1 MAVRPLSH
9 PPAPFTAPVS
19 GTLDQRLA
27 GIAAAINRKAD
38 AGVQGPAYQFLALIS
53 PDGSTWRVM
62 VDDAGAISTQQVPRT

>member
-27 GIAAAINRKAD
+27 GIAAAINKKAD
-38 AGVQGPAYQFLALIS
+38 AGVQGAAYHFLALID
-53 PDGSTWRVM
+53 PTGATWRIT
-62 VDDAGAISTQQVPRT
+62 VDAAGALHTEQVPRT